1 MMFVGSYKPAP
12 VITGLFKYL
21 KNNKTRFHISL
32 DCVFNDYQ
40 LHKIPMDVVG
50 DQGNIEH
57 ECEPLSSKEKHQI
70 EEYMDEI
77 FR

>member
-1 MMFVGSYKPAP
+1 
-12 VITGLFKYL
+12 
-21 KNNKTRFHISL
+21 
-32 DCVFNDYQ
+32 
-40 LHKIPMDVVG
+40 MDVVG